1 MLKTLR
7 VPEKL
12 FALTMWVVSVVFA
25 GFLTALGGKIVG
37 ELPGVDQSVS
47 ITSHIPADALAKL
60 RADRVSLAAQRDAL
74 DKQAQTGYA
83 RLTAA
88 QNEYRAARET
98 FDTWI
103 ATRTATTNPEQDPEV
118 LRRQRTVEL
127 QKTKES
133 EIQGALDAVNAQ
145 LVSTGQSRDSLD
157 VVQAQLEE
165 DARPAY
171 ERKLFASELMVFGL
185 RLLITLPLLVVAA
198 WLAVRK
204 RKSEYWP
211 LARGFVLFALYV
223 FFFELAP
230 YLPSYGG
237 YVRYGVGV
245 IGTFIAGIFVIRAMR
260 RYLAKRQVAEQQS
273 AADRQ
278 RTLGYEDAVR
288 KMNAGICPGCERAIA
303 GGMQSPSNF
312 CVHCGL
318 HLFDTCPACN
328 TRKNAFYQYCPTCGI
343 TTEAK
348 VNAAGTPAMATSV

>member
-1 MLKTLR
+1 MFKALR

-12 FALTMWVVSVVFA
+12 FALTMWVVSLVFA

-37 ELPGVDQSVS
+37 ELPGVDQNV
-47 ITSHIPADALAKL
+47 TLESHIPAEALGSI
-60 RADRVSLAAQRDAL
+60 RATRLMLNSERLTLEQSEETTV
-74 DKQAQTGYA
+74 A
-83 RLTAA
+83 RLTTA
-88 QNEYRAARET
+88 QNAYRAAREN
-98 FDTWI
+98 FESWI

-118 LRRQRTVEL
+118 LSRQRSVEAH
-127 QKTKES
+127 KNSES
-133 EIQGALDAVNAQ
+133 EVQGALDQLRSQ
-145 LVSTGQSRDSLD
+145 LVVNRQSSDSLSM
-157 VVQAQLEE
+157 VQAQLEE
-165 DARPAY
+165 ASRSSY
-171 ERKLFASELMVFGL
+171 ERSRFVNELTVFGL
-185 RLLITLPLLVVAA
+185 RLLITFPLLVIGA

-260 RYLAKRQVAEQQS
+260 RYVAKRQLAEQQS
-273 AADRQ
+273 AAERQ
-278 RTLGYEDAVR
+278 RTLGYEDAIR
-288 KMNAGICPGCERAIA
+288 KMNAGVCPGCARAIA

-318 HLFDTCPACN
+318 HLFDNCPACS
-328 TRKNAFYQYCPTCGI
+328 TRKNAFYQYCPTCGV

-348 VNAAGTPAMATSV
+348 VNAGAPVMATA